1 MLCGASQLHCICY
14 GLTLVHAACQT
25 HAKESLG
32 QHLPSVVTLQ
42 AQAHKSALAMN
53 QVALDQAQGMLDAA
67 SQRAAG
73 LEAELVA
80 LRSELKRAA
89 SADQAGQERVEK
101 LQAALSQLER
111 QLAERQAAV
120 QALDSALGDKKLE
133 GSAREAA
140 LHGKVIRR

>member
-1 MLCGASQLHCICY
+1 
-14 GLTLVHAACQT
+14 
-25 HAKESLG
+25 
-32 QHLPSVVTLQ
+32 
-42 AQAHKSALAMN
+42 MN

-89 SADQAGQERVEK
+89 SADQAGQEQVEK
-101 LQAALSQLER
+101 LQAALWQLER

-120 QALDSALGDKKLE
+120 QALDSALGDEKLE
-133 GSAREAA
+133 GTAREAA
-140 LHGKVIRR
+140 LRGKVNRRLAPP